1 MSVVIRIGEDNFA
14 RLEAR
19 YGKQPRPNGVNLLL
33 KLLDEVETTEA
44 DEDEDDDNFSR
55 EGEDAPRGDGRTS

>member
-19 YGKQPRPNGVNLLL
+19 YGKQPRPNGENLLR
-33 KLLDEVETTEA
+33 KLLDENDDKEN
-44 DEDEDDDNFSR
+44 DDDISC
-55 EGEDAPRGDGRTS
+55 EDKDATLGDGRTS